1 MKGFVNFNG
10 DLRSTWN
17 KSRINFLAELGEL
30 DRKMLRDCWKSFILL
45 LVKKKKIEEQF
56 RHCVSLVGI
65 FPTRFDDFIEQ
76 TGRTAFTSHILYD
89 GSKNRC
95 YR

>member
-1 MKGFVNFNG
+1 
-10 DLRSTWN
+10 
-17 KSRINFLAELGEL
+17 
-30 DRKMLRDCWKSFILL
+30 MLEKFYFITRE
-45 LVKKKKIEEQF
+45 KKKMEEQF